1 MDSFKRIERIKKLQI
16 YGERKKSAT
25 AVWVSGLMK
34 RLSTILLLLAA
45 SSLFSQ
51 ERDISALFSGSYV
64 VYPGSGDGGFF
75 SNYALSF
82 QAGLS
87 IWDTVKIFGEILLP
101 ETFEEI
107 KESPVEKLARY
118 SVRLGLWNAAIG
130 YKKHFNAAWADGNVT
145 NIDLHYNIT
154 SLTDLKDEDYGGA
167 YLGFIYQNYNNGWLN
182 YDGYGISVYVDTT
195 TNPLLDRKDFSN
207 LYAIPWVKFGFSYT
221 LGPTNPALYEKN
233 NLSYL
238 VSWDI
243 ILGFGIVFN
252 TFIPICFN
260 VGYNGAIYASDMF
273 DGAPNNISR
282 NEGIVVNLTLKFQK
296 KNK

>member
-1 MDSFKRIERIKKLQI
+1 MKKVFVVLFF
-16 YGERKKSAT
+16 
-25 AVWVSGLMK
+25 LM
-34 RLSTILLLLAA
+34 A

-51 ERDISALFSGSYV
+51 ERDISALFSGSYM
-64 VYPGSGDGGFF
+64 VYPGSGDSGFF

-101 ETFEEI
+101 ETFKEI
-107 KESPVEKLARY
+107 KKSPVERLARY
-118 SVRLGLWNAAIG
+118 SVRLGLWNATIG
-130 YKKHFNAAWADGNVT
+130 YKKHFSAAWADGNVT